1 MVYRKMTQYEE
12 HCFWLSILEEH
23 AQFVRDYLSPTEREW
38 QENAQ
43 KYMNS
48 FSNLRT
54 KLKSIPSDS
63 AINSSQM
70 IQFSREV
77 YPFAQGYYQFE
88 SQIQALRI
96 QNRINIGISPSYF
109 NGTLDENGE
118 YLRLLQH
125 YVNGK
130 DAPPLPLVDLM
141 DLWLTDQV
149 GHAAL
154 LIRSLDGVEL
164 VLLREAEA
172 IKQLFQAHLLKNE
185 AIKGYLRSIP
195 PNFPAQLAFA
205 REVST
210 SVVRFNQLVEHVV
223 TLYKNDEV
231 FNSTTLTFLEH
242 HFPEACYFLH
252 KLYFYAQDIAVDPR
266 CNLDVPNDC

>member
-1 MVYRKMTQYEE
+1 MTPYEE

-48 FSNLRT
+48 FSNLRM
-54 KLKSIPSDS
+54 KLKSIRKDS
-63 AINSSQM
+63 TIDSPEM

-77 YPFAQGYYQFE
+77 YPYAQGYYQFE

-118 YLRLLQH
+118 YLRILQK

-164 VLLREAEA
+164 ILLREAEA

-210 SVVRFNQLVEHVV
+210 SVLRFNKLVEHVV

-252 KLYFYAQDIAVDPR
+252 KLYYYAQDIAVDPR
-266 CNLDVPNDC
+266 CNLDIPNDC

>member
-1 MVYRKMTQYEE
+1 MVYRKMTPHEE

-23 AQFVRDYLSPTEREW
+23 ALFVRDYLSPTEREW

-43 KYMNS
+43 KYMDS
-48 FSNLRT
+48 FAKLRE
-54 KLKSIPSDS
+54 KLQTVRKDS
-63 AINSSQM
+63 TVESSEM
-70 IQFSREV
+70 VHLSREV
-77 YPFAQGYYQFE
+77 YPFAQGYYHFE

-96 QNRINIGISPSYF
+96 QNSININIPPSYF

-125 YVNGK
+125 YVNGQ
-130 DAPPLPLVDLM
+130 DAPPLPLVDLL

-154 LIRSLDGVEL
+154 LVRSLDGVEL
-164 VLLREAEA
+164 LLLREADT

-205 REVST
+205 REVSA
-210 SVVRFNQLVEHVV
+210 SVLRFNEFVEHVV
-223 TLYKNDEV
+223 TLYKDNEV

-266 CNLDVPNDC
+266 CNLDIPNDC